1 MSKQVTVA
9 TQPGDARDPV
19 QARADLNPD
28 YADSQRTVSEQRP
41 LSGCSGFCCLR
52 GTGGVHSA
60 DLADD
65 ALDVFQA
72 PASPL
77 ATIIPAPLP
86 VSTQVN
92 FVDSHLHPYQGS
104 LSLS

>member
-1 MSKQVTVA
+1 MQG
-9 TQPGDARDPV
+9 TQFKLEQISIQTMQTLKGQSQNRDLSPAARDF
-19 QARADLNPD
+19 AA
-28 YADSQRTVSEQRP
+28 S
-41 LSGCSGFCCLR
+41 R

-65 ALDVFQA
+65 ALEVFQA

-77 ATIIPAPLP
+77 ATTIPAPLP